1 MNKFEVNISGFKYL
15 VYSGNIKIKKIV
27 ELIIKTAKSY
37 KYFIL
42 IDRNVSRIYG
52 DIFIKEFNSAREQIH
67 YYEIYSSENLKSL
80 STIEKIYKELSINN
94 FGRDSCLVAVGGG
107 ITGDLGGFV
116 ASTYMRGIKFVQIP
130 TTILAAVDSSIGG
143 KTGYN
148 FKDTK
153 NLIGTF
159 HHPFLVVSNT
169 HFFNSLSAREIDS
182 GIGEIIKYTFLSGK
196 KFYEYVL
203 SNYSKLQ
210 SLEEKIV
217 QHVIN
222 ECISIKSSIVSQD
235 EKEDGLR
242 KILNFG
248 HTFAHAFES
257 YFKYKISHGKAVTAG
272 IIAANILSK
281 KIGIISKDQFE
292 EFQQLPS
299 KVNLPKILSDFDNKS
314 LIEIMNFDKKRREG
328 KLNFVLLKEF
338 GELLIDVKVNPK
350 ELNWS
355 LNEFKKT
362 FSV

>member
-1 MNKFEVNISGFKYL
+1 MNKFEIKICGFNYP

-27 ELIIKTAKSY
+27 ELIIKTTKSY
-37 KYFIL
+37 NYFIL

-52 DIFIKEFNSAREQIH
+52 DKLIKEFNSTRKPIH
-67 YYEIYSSENLKSL
+67 YYEIDFLEKLKAF
-80 STIEKIYKELSINN
+80 STVQKIYKELSKSK
-94 FGRDSCLVAVGGG
+94 FGRDACLVAVGGG
-107 ITGDLGGFV
+107 IAGDLGGFV
-116 ASTYMRGIKFVQIP
+116 ASTYMRGIKCVHVP

-148 FKDTK
+148 FNDTK

-159 HHPFLVVSNT
+159 YQPVLVVSST

-182 GIGEIIKYTFLSGK
+182 GIGEIIKYTFLSGQ
-196 KFYEYVL
+196 KFYDYVL
-203 SNYSKLQ
+203 SNYSQLH

-217 QHVIN
+217 EHIIN
-222 ECISIKSSIVSQD
+222 ECISIKSSIILLD
-235 EKEDGLR
+235 EKENDLR

-257 YFKYKISHGKAVTAG
+257 YFKYKISHGKAVVAG
-272 IIAANILSK
+272 IIVANILSK
-281 KIGIISKDQFE
+281 KMGIISKDQFE
-292 EFQQLPS
+292 EFQQLAY
-299 KVNLPKILSDFDNKS
+299 KVRLPKFLTDFDNRS
-314 LIEIMNFDKKRREG
+314 LIEIMKLDKKGREG

-338 GELLIDVKVNPK
+338 GELLIDVKVNYN

>member
-1 MNKFEVNISGFKYL
+1 MNKFEVNISGFKYP

-42 IDRNVSRIYG
+42 IDRKVSRIYG
-52 DIFIKEFNSAREQIH
+52 NLFIKEFNSAREQIH
-67 YYEIYSSENLKSL
+67 YYEIYSSEKLKSL
-80 STIEKIYKELSINN
+80 STIQKIYNELSIND

-116 ASTYMRGIKFVQIP
+116 ASTYMRGIKCVQIP
-130 TTILAAVDSSIGG
+130 TTILATVDSSMGG

-159 HHPFLVVSNT
+159 YQPVLVVSST
-169 HFFNSLSAREIDS
+169 HFFKSLLAKEIDS

-196 KFYEYVL
+196 KFYNYVL
-203 SNYSKLQ
+203 SNYSKLH

-217 QHVIN
+217 ERVIN

-235 EKEDGLR
+235 EKENGLR

-248 HTFAHAFES
+248 HTFAHAFEI
-257 YFKYKISHGKAVTAG
+257 YFKYKISHGKAVVAG
-272 IIAANILSK
+272 IITANILSK
-281 KIGIISKDQFE
+281 KMGIISIDQFE
-292 EFQQLPS
+292 EFQRLPS
-299 KVNLPKILSDFDNKS
+299 NVKLPKFLSEFDNKS
-314 LIEIMNFDKKRREG
+314 LIEIMKLDKKGRAG
-328 KLNFVLLKEF
+328 KLNFVLVKEF
-338 GELLIDVKVNPK
+338 GELLIDVKVNLN